1 MSVRTYYFTDNKKWV
16 DCILERDYCYNKK
29 SFPASINI
37 VDLSCRARAHK
48 HPDDIF
54 DEYFGKELSLAYAER
69 DSANKKVK
77 FLLKLSRKFSKEQ
90 KLIKAY
96 KYANKFCYM
105 SNGGDTKQYYN
116 GSRIEYGPKIPK
128 PKFIKQFKSRL
139 TKLNEE
145 DLELI
150 YQGLEELHKK
160 DKKKW

>member
-1 MSVRTYYFTDNKKWV
+1 MSVKTYYFTDNKTWV
-16 DCILERDYCYNKK
+16 DCVLERDYCYNKK

-90 KLIKAY
+90 NY
-96 KYANKFCYM
+96 
-105 SNGGDTKQYYN
+105 
-116 GSRIEYGPKIPK
+116 SRKILEP
-128 PKFIKQFKSRL
+128 IRKQFKSRL
-139 TKLNEE
+139 TKLNE
-145 DLELI
+145 LELEEI
-150 YQGLEELHKK
+150 YQALQEMHKK
-160 DKKKW
+160 ARTSW